1 MRRLM
6 LPSLLFALGCDP
18 SVVDAVLEPVSA
30 GAGNASGGSAGTEP
44 GGEPGA
50 NGGDA
55 GSGARPSPLAV
66 SLLHRYRFDGEGDV
80 ALDSRGAAHGKVEGT
95 TLTGDGSLTL
105 AGVRTAQFLNLP
117 NGLVSGLTDATFETW
132 LTWHGGNAWQR
143 IFDFGSN
150 TTGEDVQG
158 TSGRSYLFFTPS
170 TAADTAQP
178 PGRMRLAYSQSGPED
193 EELCNAPAPLPID
206 TPTHLAVVIKGGAQT
221 VALYQDGALLTECTL
236 SRPLSALSDV
246 NNWLGRSNFERDVD
260 LSGSYD
266 EFRVYAA
273 ALDAQQIA
281 DSFAAGPDAS
291 P

>member
-1 MRRLM
+1 MRRLA
-6 LPSLLFALGCDP
+6 LTSLLFALGCDP

-30 GAGNASGGSAGTEP
+30 GAGSAGGGSAGTDP
-44 GGEPGA
+44 GGEAGA
-50 NGGDA
+50 NGGEA
-55 GSGARPSPLAV
+55 GNATRPSPLAV
-66 SLLHRYRFDGEGDV
+66 SLLHRYRFDGEGDL

-95 TLTGDGSLTL
+95 TLTGDGGLTL
-105 AGVRTAQFLNLP
+105 AGARSAQFLNLP

-150 TTGEDVQG
+150 TAGEDVQG
-158 TSGRSYLFFTPS
+158 TSGRSYLFFTAS
-170 TAADTAQP
+170 TAADTDQP

-206 TPTHLAVVIKGGAQT
+206 TPTHLAVVIDSGAQT
-221 VALYQDGALLTECTL
+221 AALYQDGALVAECPL

-260 LSGSYD
+260 LSGRYD

-281 DSFAAGPDAS
+281 ESFAAGPDAS